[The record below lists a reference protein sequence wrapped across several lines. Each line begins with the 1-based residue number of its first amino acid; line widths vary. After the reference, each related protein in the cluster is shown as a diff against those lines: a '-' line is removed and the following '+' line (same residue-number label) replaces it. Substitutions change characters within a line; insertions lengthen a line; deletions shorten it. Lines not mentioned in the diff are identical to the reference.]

1 MCGLPG
7 VLASGSILRRTDE
20 ARASVSHCSS
30 SRHRADTV
38 PGTQKGKLG
47 MLKLSVVGNIGSAPE
62 LKYSANGSPFLRF
75 NVASNGRVRDQHGN
89 WSDET
94 TWVRVTVFG
103 QRAETLSQH
112 LRKGQRVFVDGRLE
126 ARPWT
131 GQNGQ
136 ISAGLELVATDCEF
150 FSSKTESGSAGRN
163 ADDSNVPF

>member
-1 MCGLPG
+1 MLK
-7 VLASGSILRRTDE
+7 
-20 ARASVSHCSS
+20 ASVI
-30 SRHRADTV
+30 
-38 PGTQKGKLG
+38 GNLG
-47 MLKLSVVGNIGSAPE
+47 NDPE
-62 LKYSANGSPFLRF
+62 LKYSGNGAPFLRF
-75 NVASNGRVRDQHGN
+75 NVASNGRVRDESGN
-89 WSDET
+89 WKDET
-94 TWVRVTVFG
+94 TWVRVTMFG

-150 FSSKTESGSAGRN
+150 FSSKPESGSAGRN